1 MARKIVARLIVAV
14 LLGIATGYAVG
25 KSLASDA
32 AKGRDLTLKEYVA
45 DFENHKKELVT
56 SNTPMA
62 MSIAVGVS
70 MVVVFF
76 GVYELLVLGVDKML
90 DAVDRRRNVAT
101 QRGTPPPW

>member
-14 LLGIATGYAVG
+14 LLGIVTGYAVG

-56 SNTPMA
+56 SDTPMA
-62 MSIAVGVS
+62 MSIVVGVLL
-70 MVVVFF
+70 VVVFF
-76 GVYELLVLGVDKML
+76 GVYELLVFIVDKAL
-90 DAVDRRRNVAT
+90 ASVDRRPSAH
-101 QRGTPPPW
+101 P